1 MDLLDLLKRPEGKT
15 LEFKRDLSSPDGALK
30 TLVGFANT
38 AGGTLILGVEG
49 RTARVRGVQ
58 NALEVEE
65 RMASLISD
73 SITPRLRSRIVG
85 GVRVAPRAY
94 SHPSKWYSSVHAPR
108 CRSVDGVG
116 RAMSRGLGLPARIG
130 RLAESHQRARAAPGF
145 VSPISH

>member
-1 MDLLDLLKRPEGKT
+1 MGARCARLCLIRSQVSGELPPNRHPRLGRIAPPCASQFTSESMDLLDLLKRPEGKT

-65 RMASLISD
+65 RMARLISD

-85 GVRVAPRAY
+85 GGRLAPPRY
-94 SHPSKWYSSVHAPR
+94 SHPANS
-108 CRSVDGVG
+108 
-116 RAMSRGLGLPARIG
+116 
-130 RLAESHQRARAAPGF
+130 
-145 VSPISH
+145 